1 MKYPLLNRF
10 NGIVGLRTA
19 GGRDNLLNTS
29 ISLDKPLK
37 SDEEGLVFGD
47 TLESV
52 EANYKMESVIEK
64 EYLKKLHDDLGK
76 CLDMLEPLQKEVI
89 QGKYYSDKTVKEIA
103 DTAGLTYSK
112 TRDIEV
118 KALSTMRRKRAYK
131 ELLEPYRMDIINSYG
146 YRSSF
151 SAWKN
156 TLTSSTERAVLMLSK
171 LDKLI

>member
-1 MKYPLLNRF
+1 M
-10 NGIVGLRTA
+10 
-19 GGRDNLLNTS
+19 
-29 ISLDKPLK
+29 
-37 SDEEGLVFGD
+37 FGD
-47 TLESV
+47 TIESM
-52 EANYKMESVIEK
+52 EASCKMERVIEK

-89 QGKYYSDKTVKEIA
+89 RGKYYSNKTVTEIA

-151 SAWKN
+151 SSWKN
-156 TLTSSTERAVLMLSK
+156 THTSSTERAVLMLSK